1 MEDEMANLMEN
12 LIDILY
18 VGGILGFFLLVVALA
33 AVCQKMDN
41 RSDNKLESK

>member
-1 MEDEMANLMEN
+1 MAN

-33 AVCQKMDN
+33 AMC
-41 RSDNKLESK
+41 NKLENKQESK

>member
-1 MEDEMANLMEN
+1 MANLIEN

-33 AVCQKMDN
+33 AMCHSMDN
-41 RSDNKLESK
+41 KQDNKQERK